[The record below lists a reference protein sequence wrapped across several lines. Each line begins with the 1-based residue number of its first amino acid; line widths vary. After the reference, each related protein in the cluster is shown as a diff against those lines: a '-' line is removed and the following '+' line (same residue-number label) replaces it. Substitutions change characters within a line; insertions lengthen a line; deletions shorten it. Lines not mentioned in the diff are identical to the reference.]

1 MDWIIHLDTDELLY
15 PGGAAEYSV
24 RRLLAEVPR
33 DVDMVI
39 FPNYESS
46 VEHDNIKD
54 PFSEVSMF
62 KRNYDHLPK
71 DTYFGMYK
79 EATRGNPNYFLT
91 YGNGKSAARIQ
102 DHLRPN
108 GAHRWHNYAKSPNE
122 IKLEEAAVLHYTYTK
137 FSDLTS
143 RRDRC
148 GCKPTKEDVKRCFML
163 DFDRAAFII
172 ASTASEEE
180 MLRWYNERVVWTD
193 KQLNLK
199 LLRKGVLTRI
209 YTPMTIVQSLRE
221 SGVFTSAIT
230 AGQPAVNAK
239 LSPKETNAQSQNV
252 TAPGNMTRVVR
263 STDSK
268 ASGRKILQ
276 AVDLAFSDTNVTAV
290 PPLSPPSL
298 DEHRHHSE

>member
-1 MDWIIHLDTDELLY
+1 MDF
-15 PGGAAEYSV
+15 SV
-24 RRLLAEVPR
+24 RFANLFSCNVSCFFLAR
-33 DVDMVI
+33 
-39 FPNYESS
+39 
-46 VEHDNIKD
+46 
-54 PFSEVSMF
+54 
-62 KRNYDHLPK
+62 
-71 DTYFGMYK
+71 
-79 EATRGNPNYFLT
+79 
-91 YGNGKSAARIQ
+91 
-102 DHLRPN
+102 
-108 GAHRWHNYAKSPNE
+108 
-122 IKLEEAAVLHYTYTK
+122 
-137 FSDLTS
+137 
-143 RRDRC
+143 
-148 GCKPTKEDVKRCFML
+148 
-163 DFDRAAFII
+163 
-172 ASTASEEE
+172 
-180 MLRWYNERVVWTD
+180 YNERVVWTD